1 LSGKDG
7 YKMTDE
13 NRQLL
18 ARINSY
24 AESVLGDIDPQKVQV
39 SVQLDKLKPI
49 MEEIAKER
57 GVALED
63 IFILYM
69 DLQSEASVAT
79 EQKLRDQLGDLNNGD
94 GQPLLFR

>member
-1 LSGKDG
+1 
-7 YKMTDE
+7 MTDE
-13 NRQLL
+13 NRQFL

-24 AESVLGDIDPQKVQV
+24 AESVLGDIDPQKVQI
-39 SVQLDKLKPI
+39 SVQLEKLKPI

-57 GVALED
+57 GTSLED

-69 DLQSEASVAT
+69 DLQTEASVAS

-94 GQPLLFR
+94 GHPLLFR

>member
-1 LSGKDG
+1 
-7 YKMTDE
+7 MTDE

-39 SVQLDKLKPI
+39 SVQLEKLKPV

-57 GVALED
+57 GVSLED

-69 DLQSEASVAT
+69 DLQSEASVAS